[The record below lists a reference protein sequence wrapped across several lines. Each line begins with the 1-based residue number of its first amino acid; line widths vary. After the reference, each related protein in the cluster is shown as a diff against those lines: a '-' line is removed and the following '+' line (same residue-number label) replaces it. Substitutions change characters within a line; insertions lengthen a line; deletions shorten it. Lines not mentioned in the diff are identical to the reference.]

1 MTDLIKFD
9 ELANTEIKNLLSE
22 KTLRKLQHML
32 KPNSQAQVSYSQ
44 LENSFTKLLTT
55 ILPDEARCKFLQI
68 LSFCS
73 YDEGAFKDM
82 LSLTWEEGNHDDQ
95 RDLKAFISCQN
106 NPSLTETRGQND
118 KSPCTSQTQL

>member
-55 ILPDEARCKFLQI
+55 ILPDEARCKFL
-68 LSFCS
+68 LSLRGFFS
-73 YDEGAFKDM
+73 YDEGTFKDM
-82 LSLTWEEGNHDDQ
+82 LSLT
-95 RDLKAFISCQN
+95 
-106 NPSLTETRGQND
+106 
-118 KSPCTSQTQL
+118 